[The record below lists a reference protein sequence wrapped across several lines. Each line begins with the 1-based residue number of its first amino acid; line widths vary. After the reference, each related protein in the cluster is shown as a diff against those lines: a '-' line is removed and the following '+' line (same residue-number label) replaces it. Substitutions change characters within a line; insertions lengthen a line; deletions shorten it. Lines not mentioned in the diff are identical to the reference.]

1 MLGDTA
7 AVPSSFP
14 GSSFFLT
21 CFYEFFEELFRL
33 ASSCINV
40 HRIYE
45 LYIMMLTDRP
55 SLIGCKILR

>member
-1 MLGDTA
+1 MLEDTA
-7 AVPSSFP
+7 SVPSSFP
-14 GSSFFLT
+14 CSSFSLT
-21 CFYEFFEELFRL
+21 CFYEFFEELLRL